1 MIDKLSGVLNSFGF
15 NRCHLD
21 HSVFVKHTKV
31 GVIILIVYV
40 DDIINSSSDVD
51 GIEEVKTKLKRKFQI
66 KDLGK
71 LRYFLGIEV
80 ARGIKGLILSQR
92 KYVHDLLSEIDM
104 LGSKPCDTPMDSNLK
119 LDSSGSE
126 EFKDKR
132 RFRSLVGKLIY
143 LTVTRPNIT
152 FVVGIVSQFME
163 NPKQIHWDAISRVL
177 KYLKGT
183 IGMGVLYKKG
193 SNWDI
198 ISYSDADWA
207 RSKSDRRSTC
217 GYCTFVGG
225 NLVTLR
231 SKKQNVVARSSA

>member
-1 MIDKLSGVLNSFGF
+1 MLNSFSF
-15 NRCHLD
+15 NRCHSD

-40 DDIINSSSDVD
+40 DDIIVSGSDVD
-51 GIEEVKTKLKRKFQI
+51 GIEEVITNLKRKFQI

-80 ARGIKGLILSQR
+80 ACGIKGLVLSQR
-92 KYVHDLLSEIDM
+92 KYVHDLLSETGM
-104 LGSKPCDTPMDSNLK
+104 LGSKPCDTPMDLNLK

-143 LTVTRPNIT
+143 LTVTRLDIT
-152 FVVGIVSQFME
+152 FVVGVVSQFME

-177 KYLKGT
+177 IYLNGT
-183 IGMGVLYKKG
+183 IRMRILYKK
-193 SNWDI
+193 
-198 ISYSDADWA
+198 
-207 RSKSDRRSTC
+207 
-217 GYCTFVGG
+217 
-225 NLVTLR
+225 
-231 SKKQNVVARSSA
+231 